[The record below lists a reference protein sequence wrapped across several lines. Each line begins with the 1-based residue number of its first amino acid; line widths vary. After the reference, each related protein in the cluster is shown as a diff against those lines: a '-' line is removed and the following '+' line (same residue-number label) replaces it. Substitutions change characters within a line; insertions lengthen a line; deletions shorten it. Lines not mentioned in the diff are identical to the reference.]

1 LRRISLAID
10 GSLNLGSRLFSD
22 AAQEKF
28 WLHWQSA
35 EHTEKRDVASLTHT
49 ESSLREKQAGGNDG
63 SLPLLQEYGHTR
75 CSTAVSTLLFFPRVS
90 S

>member
-1 LRRISLAID
+1 
-10 GSLNLGSRLFSD
+10 LFSD

-49 ESSLREKQAGGNDG
+49 ESLLREKQAGGNDG
-63 SLPLLQEYGHTR
+63 SLPLQAE
-75 CSTAVSTLLFFPRVS
+75 F
-90 S
+90 

>member
-1 LRRISLAID
+1 
-10 GSLNLGSRLFSD
+10 LFSD

-35 EHTEKRDVASLTHT
+35 EHTAKRDVASLTQT

-63 SLPLLQEYGHTR
+63 SLPLPQQCGHTR